1 MSHVRLLFD
10 EKSLSFVFWNTIR
23 EGIKAT
29 MEYNR
34 MGSLFMPSMKTEL
47 VEGDDAFKRVLHYIH
62 ANPVHHGFVPR
73 IEMWKP
79 SSYKIFLS
87 TEKTNLERDYVL
99 KVFGGLEKFV
109 EYHSRPIDKKTKWI
123 DD

>member
-1 MSHVRLLFD
+1 MQMVARIFLLREKLFFLFKKACRACLARMSHVRLLFD

-62 ANPVHHGFVPR
+62 GNSVHHGFVP
-73 IEMWKP
+73 
-79 SSYKIFLS
+79 
-87 TEKTNLERDYVL
+87 
-99 KVFGGLEKFV
+99 
-109 EYHSRPIDKKTKWI
+109 
-123 DD
+123 